1 MPPTRLTKHVV
12 DLSLYREEII
22 NRSERTI
29 YQLKFDVNIFNR
41 ERSSTNVLDLPFL
54 TDYLIKTEMF
64 NTNKHR

>member
-41 ERSSTNVLDLPFL
+41 ERSSTNVLDLSFL